1 MNRRIR
7 FQTSSFQTARAAID
21 RVFQR
26 SRKRTRSDYHSFGW
40 RVSLAL
46 AKCRGSRSR
55 GLESRTPKNATAPSP
70 ESKISLDL
78 QKHKTA
84 QDSLRART
92 IARVPHRPSQHSP
105 DSPVSKMASSMT
117 MASAARCVPALAR
130 TTLALD
136 ARARTR
142 PARWFPK
149 REARGFFYRR
159 CRGRRW
165 IPGRDVACRSDPA
178 RRGNGDR
185 TSEVVRRDARRE
197 RAAGASSPTRASPA
211 RKPSG
216 SDAPNISIAPTP
228 RLPCAKCHARP
239 RRRDARRAER
249 ARSRRRVVSSAP
261 GRRGAR
267 RRARGHA
274 RRPARGVR
282 REHGTNNRTR
292 RANAS

>member
-1 MNRRIR
+1 
-7 FQTSSFQTARAAID
+7 
-21 RVFQR
+21 
-26 SRKRTRSDYHSFGW
+26 
-40 RVSLAL
+40 
-46 AKCRGSRSR
+46 
-55 GLESRTPKNATAPSP
+55 
-70 ESKISLDL
+70 
-78 QKHKTA
+78 
-84 QDSLRART
+84 
-92 IARVPHRPSQHSP
+92 
-105 DSPVSKMASSMT
+105 

-249 ARSRRRVVSSAP
+249 ARSRRRGVSPAS
-261 GRRGAR
+261 GRRGALEG
-267 RRARGHA
+267 ARGRT
-274 RRPARGVR
+274 RRPARGGR
-282 REHGTNNRTR
+282 RSDGTNNRTR
-292 RANAS
+292 LRQRQFVCRARPHERTARAVLLFGDWLLQRLSCFARLCGRRPLVADPLLSPRHRSPRTSFRTLRPVATAL